1 MRPYV
6 LILAGL
12 ALAAPASP
20 AHAQDGYEHGY
31 IHGLEPGVTVQRAT
45 EVAAETAVPNL
56 PFLPGDRVWTDD
68 TGRADFRFPDGS
80 AVRLDRRS
88 KLDYSSDEQGQ
99 EETIVLR
106 LWSGSLIL
114 HDRSGRLASFEIETP
129 SGLVRVADRAVLRV
143 DVVGGETWLSAY
155 EGEATL
161 DDGRERVELR
171 AGERISAPWGG
182 EPAAPE
188 PFDRYASDDFARW
201 DADLEAQTAYAAN
214 SERYLP
220 PALDPYAADLDAAG
234 SWVYAPTAG
243 YVWRP
248 RVAAGWAP
256 YTNGYWAWTPPY
268 GYTWVDYDPWGWAPF
283 HYGRWGFSISL
294 GWYWT
299 PGTVWGPGWVSWW
312 VGGGHVAWCPLGRH
326 DRPVGPWP
334 RYGGHA
340 VPRGAGHA
348 GSRAA
353 LADGWRMIPRADLGR
368 RDAARRQVR
377 VDPEHLSGGH
387 FALGVHER
395 PTRGGLGLAATV
407 AVPRGVA
414 VRPRPGAAGRT
425 LPTSPGRLRPYSE
438 TGRTRSSAPAATGSG
453 RTRGTGT
460 AAPATHVPERTD
472 SGIAGR
478 RPRPGVGSG
487 VRSTEP
493 SRRPAE
499 TRRPPAFLSNP
510 RDHERAGTSRAPSS
524 SAGASTPRAQPRS
537 SRPFVGSETRPGVSR
552 SPWSSGSRPGM
563 SRPSSGSTRPSGAS
577 SSRSGASSRRGTSS
591 HPGASSRPGASSSRA
606 GAASRSRPGASRS
619 SASRSG
625 SGHSGGSRAGA
636 RARPRPRER

>member
-1 MRPYV
+1 MRPYA

-12 ALAAPASP
+12 VLTAPAAP

-31 IHGLEPGVTVQRAT
+31 LHGLEPGVILQRAT
-45 EVAAETAVPNL
+45 EAAAEKAVPNV

-80 AVRLDRRS
+80 AVRLAARS
-88 KLDYSSDEQGQ
+88 KLDYSSDEPGQ

-114 HDRSGRLASFEIETP
+114 HDRTGTLASFEIETP
-129 SGLVRVADRAVLRV
+129 SGVVQVADRAVLRI
-143 DVVGGETWLSAY
+143 DVTGGETWLSTY

-161 DDGRERVELR
+161 DTGRERVAVA
-171 AGERISAPWGG
+171 AGERMAAPWGG
-182 EPAAPE
+182 EPTAPE

-201 DADLEAQTAYAAN
+201 DADLEAREAYAAN

-220 PALDPYAADLDAAG
+220 PALDPYAADLDTAG
-234 SWVYAPTAG
+234 TWAYEPTAG

-326 DRPVGPWP
+326 GRPVAPWP
-334 RYGGHA
+334 HYRGHA
-340 VPRGAGHA
+340 VPRGAGHG

-353 LADGWRMIPRADLGR
+353 VARGWTMIPRGDLGR
-368 RDAARRQVR
+368 RNLARRQVR
-377 VDPEHLSGGH
+377 VDPGRLSGGR
-387 FALGVHER
+387 FALGGHER
-395 PTRGGLGLAATV
+395 PTRNGLGLAATV

-414 VRPRPGAAGRT
+414 ARPRPHPSRRT
-425 LPTSPGRLRPYSE
+425 LPTSPGRLRPDAS
-438 TGRTRSSAPAATGSG
+438 TGRTRSPGRSAPAASGAG

-460 AAPATHVPERTD
+460 AAPATRVPERTD

-493 SRRPAE
+493 SRRPTE

-510 RDHERAGTSRAPSS
+510 RDRAGTSRAPSS
-524 SAGASTPRAQPRS
+524 RAGASTPRARPRS
-537 SRPFVGSETRPGVSR
+537 SRPSSRTEGRPGVSR
-552 SPWSSGSRPGM
+552 SPSSSGARPRV
-563 SRPSSGSTRPSGAS
+563 SRPSSGSTRRSGAS
-577 SSRSGASSRRGTSS
+577 SSRAGASSRRGT
-591 HPGASSRPGASSSRA
+591 SSRPGASSSRA
-606 GAASRSRPGASRS
+606 GAASRSRPRASRS
-619 SASRSG
+619 SPSRSK
-625 SGHSGGSRAGA
+625 SSRGSRSAGA
-636 RARPRPRER
+636 RARPRPKER

>member
-1 MRPYV
+1 MRPYA

-12 ALAAPASP
+12 VLTAPA
-20 AHAQDGYEHGY
+20 AHAQEGYEHGY
-31 IHGLEPGVTVQRAT
+31 LRGLEPGVILQRAT
-45 EVAAETAVPNL
+45 EAAAEKAVPNV

-80 AVRLDRRS
+80 AVRLASRS
-88 KLDYSSDEQGQ
+88 KLDYSSDEPGQ

-114 HDRSGRLASFEIETP
+114 HNRSGTLASFEIETP
-129 SGLVRVADRAVLRV
+129 SGVVLVADRAVLRI
-143 DVVGGETWLSAY
+143 DVTGGDTWLSTY

-161 DDGRERVELR
+161 DTGRERVAVP
-171 AGERISAPWGG
+171 AGERMAAPWGG
-182 EPAAPE
+182 EPTAAE

-201 DADLEAQTAYAAN
+201 DADLEARDAYAAN

-220 PALDPYAADLDAAG
+220 PELDPYAADLDAAG
-234 SWVYAPTAG
+234 TWAYEPTAG

-326 DRPVGPWP
+326 GRPAAPWP
-334 RYGGHA
+334 HYRGHA
-340 VPRGAGHA
+340 VPRGAGHG

-353 LADGWRMIPRADLGR
+353 VARGWTMIPRGDLGR
-368 RDAARRQVR
+368 RNLARRQVR
-377 VDPEHLSGGH
+377 VDAGRLSGGR
-387 FALGVHER
+387 FALGGHER
-395 PTRGGLGLAATV
+395 PTRNGLGLAATV

-414 VRPRPGAAGRT
+414 ARPRPRPSRRA
-425 LPTSPGRLRPYSE
+425 LPTSPGRLRPYAG
-438 TGRTRSSAPAATGSG
+438 TGRTSSSRRSAPAASGAG

-460 AAPATHVPERTD
+460 AAPATRVPERTG

-493 SRRPAE
+493 SRRPTG
-499 TRRPPAFLSNP
+499 TRRPPAFLSTP
-510 RDHERAGTSRAPSS
+510 RDHGRAGTSRAPSS
-524 SAGASTPRAQPRS
+524 RAGASTPRARPRS
-537 SRPFVGSETRPGVSR
+537 SRPSSRTEGRPGVSR
-552 SPWSSGSRPGM
+552 SPSSPGARPRV
-563 SRPSSGSTRPSGAS
+563 SRPSSGSTRRSGAS
-577 SSRSGASSRRGTSS
+577 SSRAGASSRRGT
-591 HPGASSRPGASSSRA
+591 SSRPGASSSRA
-606 GAASRSRPGASRS
+606 GAASRSRPRASRS
-619 SASRSG
+619 SPSRSG
-625 SGHSGGSRAGA
+625 SARSGGSRSAGA
-636 RARPRPRER
+636 RARPRHKER